1 MKLLAAK
8 TVYILAQLTESL
20 RRVKN
25 YDFVVYEDGSQ
36 EKYGERFILASMR
49 ELFSELQ
56 AHGLCKRDADVLSA
70 LTRDFQSK
78 YSWEKQNIDDADAKR
93 LVLIVERIEA
103 ALREEITNKRN
114 FTEIRPIEGALDY
127 NRLLSEGLASFL
139 GGAVWQLPK
148 RVKQDLDEAIMCLS
162 YGAPTAS
169 VMIGLRAVEGMLRQ
183 VHTRLTGSESKKMTW
198 KQLLEGIQ
206 LDLKNKGIEGSPLFG
221 YLDYVR
227 GVRNEADHPDRTFT
241 QLDAEQLFMHAIHII
256 KEVEKLGGTV

>member
-1 MKLLAAK
+1 MKLLTAK
-8 TVYILAQLTESL
+8 TVYILAQLIESL

-25 YDFVVYEDGSQ
+25 YDFVVHEDGSQ
-36 EKYGERFILASMR
+36 EKYGEKLILASMR
-49 ELFSELQ
+49 DLASELQ
-56 AHGLCKRDADVLSA
+56 AYELVRKDADALSA
-70 LTRDFQSK
+70 LTKDFQYK
-78 YSWEKQNIDDADAKR
+78 YGREKRNIDDADAKR
-93 LVLIVERIEA
+93 LVLIVERVEA
-103 ALREEITNKRN
+103 ALREEITKRN

-148 RVKQDLDEAIMCLS
+148 PVKQDLDEAIKCLS

-183 VHTRLTGSESKKMTW
+183 VHTKLTGSESKKMMW

-206 LDLKNKGIEGSPLFG
+206 QDLKNKGIEDSPLFG

-227 GVRNEADHPDRTFT
+227 GVRNEADHPDRTFS

-256 KEVEKLGGTV
+256 REVEKLGGTV